1 MVRAN
6 PNPSL
11 GRPPAHRGPTPWC
24 HARTGTRAPAA
35 SRCGGGCGAGCGVG
49 GLRGREAEDDG
60 HAAGEEREREAAVL
74 RAIEAL
80 PGPGAALTR
89 GDLQNALDNKWR
101 EANGAQQVK
110 AG

>member
-60 HAAGEEREREAAVL
+60 HAAGEEREEVALVVRDVPA
-74 RAIEAL
+74 RAHAEGRAL
-80 PGPGAALTR
+80 GRVRVRADPIP
-89 GDLQNALDNKWR
+89 NPHPNPHPNPKP
-101 EANGAQQVK
+101 
-110 AG
+110 